1 MTVKCIAYALAGLL
15 VANAAHAV
23 DGKLPPPPEYDHP
36 YRGKVIL
43 EQYHTVAA
51 LRGACQVATAV
62 ACMLR
67 EDGKTCVIARVDDRI
82 LAWNQ
87 WTKARLDALIRH
99 ETGHCNGWRHTA
111 DETVGAGA
119 DESAERRSSQ
129 PALPGPGVILCLL
142 PALFGIPCF

>member
-1 MTVKCIAYALAGLL
+1 MTKLVAPLALAGALL
-15 VANAAHAV
+15 AGTAQAV
-23 DGKLPPPPEYDHP
+23 DGQIPPPPEYDHP
-36 YRGKVIL
+36 YGGKVVI
-43 EQYHTVAA
+43 EQYHTVAS
-51 LRGACQVATAV
+51 LREACGVSTAV
-62 ACMLR
+62 GCMLR

-87 WTKARLDALIRH
+87 WTKARVDALIRH

-111 DETVGAGA
+111 DETVGGGA

>member
-1 MTVKCIAYALAGLL
+1 
-15 VANAAHAV
+15 
-23 DGKLPPPPEYDHP
+23 
-36 YRGKVIL
+36 
-43 EQYHTVAA
+43 
-51 LRGACQVATAV
+51 
-62 ACMLR
+62 
-67 EDGKTCVIARVDDRI
+67 VDDRT
-82 LAWNQ
+82 LAYNK
-87 WTKARLDALIRH
+87 WTKADIDALLRH